1 MSSKLGLIFSLI
13 FVFMFVAMGT
23 DLISVQYAISA
34 LDSKATAISYRIAKH
49 GSLDSSFIK
58 NIENEFNISFQ
69 CTGNCTPLF
78 GDVVEYI
85 ISTEIQPMIMSA
97 HEMTIS
103 IKRTAIIGFYA

>member
-1 MSSKLGLIFSLI
+1 MSSKLGLIFSLL
-13 FVFMFVAMGT
+13 FVFMFFALGT

-34 LDSKATAISYRIAKH
+34 LDSKATAISYQIARH
-49 GSLDSSFIK
+49 GNLEPTFVSA
-58 NIENEFNISFQ
+58 IESKYNVTFT
-69 CTGNCTPLF
+69 CVDNCSPMF

-103 IKRTAIIGFYA
+103 IKRTAIIGYYA